1 MGRDEPLEQSL
12 REFKK
17 KLEKKLGSI
26 TMVLFGS
33 NATGK
38 ARPDSDVDLIIVSP
52 KFAGKKLHERPK
64 GFWLAWDIDKP
75 VDFLCFTPKEFEK
88 QQRET
93 SIVSEALK
101 HGIMI

>member
-1 MGRDEPLEQSL
+1 MDRDEPLEQSL

-33 NATGK
+33 SATGK
-38 ARPDSDVDLIIVSP
+38 ARLDSDVDLIIVSP
-52 KFAGKKLHERPK
+52 TFAGKKLHERPK
-64 GFWLAWDIDKP
+64 GFWLAWNIDKP
-75 VDFLCFTPKEFEK
+75 VDFLCFTPREFEEK
-88 QQRET
+88 RRQV

-101 HGIMI
+101 HGITI